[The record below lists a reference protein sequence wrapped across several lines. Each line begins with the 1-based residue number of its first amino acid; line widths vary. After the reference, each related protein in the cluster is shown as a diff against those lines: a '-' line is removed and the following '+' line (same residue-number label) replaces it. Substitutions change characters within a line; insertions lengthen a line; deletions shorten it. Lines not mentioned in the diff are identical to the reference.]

1 MSIKRYLLIAAAC
14 AFALQLNGCTSGDEK
29 SDVEAASDVENVGEA
44 TDVAAD
50 DSMTSE
56 ALPEESLGATDAL
69 ADGGAPAGTPE
80 SALTTD
86 PTLDASLEAPAA
98 PADATATAMAEPP
111 PAPMPEALPPP
122 AATTKADEKTP
133 EPPMM
138 MAGTQPEEPSA
149 PPAEEKPKPAPVS
162 LKKVAE
168 KPWKAG
174 KTVFNTVYF
183 AKPGD
188 TLASISQLVY
198 GADKTDMLKA
208 GNPSYKSRD
217 PKPGDKVYYSSP
229 TRPTDMDRMLTSYE
243 DTGLQP
249 QIYVAKKG
257 DNIRKLSKQLLGY
270 DGAWKEMW
278 ASNPVESKGALD
290 EGTELRYWAS
300 APVAATAPTGN
311 MENAMPPA
319 ESVPPPPAQT
329 VAANEM
335 PPPPMPEMA
344 PPPPPPAAAANEIP
358 PPPPPMPEVAQ
369 NDIPPPPPVEQMAPP
384 PPPPAPKAKKAPA
397 AEAEHTGMDED
408 QMMALGV
415 VAVAAAGIAAL
426 LVARKRR
433 KQKDMEQQIGD
444 STQVGT

>member
-29 SDVEAASDVENVGEA
+29 SDVQAADDVENVGEA

-50 DSMTSE
+50 DSMTSD
-56 ALPEESLGATDAL
+56 ALPEESLGTDAL

-86 PTLDASLEAPAA
+86 PSLDASLEAPAA

-111 PAPMPEALPPP
+111 PPPMPEALPPP
-122 AATTKADEKTP
+122 AAMTKAEEKAP

-138 MAGTQPEEPSA
+138 MAGTQPEEPA
-149 PPAEEKPKPAPVS
+149 APAEEKPKPAPVS

-168 KPWKAG
+168 KPWKVG
-174 KTVFNTVYF
+174 KNVFNTVYF

-188 TLASISQLVY
+188 SLESISQLVY
-198 GADKTDMLKA
+198 GADKTDVLKA
-208 GNPSYKSRD
+208 GNPSYKSRE

-278 ASNPVESKGALD
+278 ASNPVESKGSLD

-311 MENAMPPA
+311 MEHAGMPT
-319 ESVPPPPAQT
+319 ESVPPPAPT

-335 PPPPMPEMA
+335 PPPPPPMPEAA
-344 PPPPPPAAAANEIP
+344 PPPPPPAAAANEMP

-369 NDIPPPPPVEQMAPP
+369 NDIPPPPPIEQMAPP

-415 VAVAAAGIAAL
+415 VAVAAAGIAML
-426 LVARKRR
+426 LVVRKRR